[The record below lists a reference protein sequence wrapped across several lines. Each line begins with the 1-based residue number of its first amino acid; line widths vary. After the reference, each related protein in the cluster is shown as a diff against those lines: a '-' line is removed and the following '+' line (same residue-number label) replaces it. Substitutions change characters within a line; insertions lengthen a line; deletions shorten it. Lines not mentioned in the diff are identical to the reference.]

1 MSLSLFPF
9 LQRIHSPSP
18 GLAGWRWGS
27 KIEEGVNNC
36 AVDVS
41 PMLCFHGAFNSY
53 SPAPGASHSWDL
65 PSLEILLAG
74 LASPQCV
81 SLWALS
87 FYPFRLFKSIMTFHL
102 LSTCAYCGWGF
113 QMTPALIRD
122 GVCVSV
128 SCFSYCF
135 MVFSDGM
142 WGNRKVN
149 LQTLKTRSIQL
160 FKYNYDKGPQEIF
173 YERF

>member
-1 MSLSLFPF
+1 M
-9 LQRIHSPSP
+9 
-18 GLAGWRWGS
+18 
-27 KIEEGVNNC
+27 NNC
-36 AVDVS
+36 SVDVN

-53 SPAPGASHSWDL
+53 SPAPGASHSLDF

-81 SLWALS
+81 PLRALS
-87 FYPFRLFKSIMTFHL
+87 FYPFRLVKSVMTFHL
-102 LSTCAYCGWGF
+102 LSTCVYCGWGF

-135 MVFSDGM
+135 MVVFRWDVGKQKSQST
-142 WGNRKVN
+142 NS
-149 LQTLKTRSIQL
+149 KTRSIQL
-160 FKYNYDKGPQEIF
+160 FKYNYDKGP
-173 YERF
+173 